1 MRLKDSYDLE
11 ANLEMQSNDFKKT
24 IFTEKPARTV
34 SPLEKYRKK

>member
-11 ANLEMQSNDFKKT
+11 SNIELYHNDFKQNILSENK
-24 IFTEKPARTV
+24 V